1 MAGQPMRALLL
12 MFVLLA
18 LAGCQRRVPP
28 PTVESVQVQDGP
40 DQETWDPKLFLS
52 DEGRPRLHLRA
63 EHMAYYD
70 RGDSTYMVL
79 SGLTA
84 GARVHA
90 DIFDADGDSAAV
102 VLADRVV
109 FYDRERR
116 LEARGNVIVTAREGR
131 RVESE
136 QLEWSEFERKV
147 TTDGFARITQ
157 PDRRLQGY
165 GLVADEDITNV
176 RISNLTGVVM
186 IEDDD
191 S

>member
-1 MAGQPMRALLL
+1 MRIAAILLL
-12 MFVLLA
+12 VATLS
-18 LAGCQRRVPP
+18 GCQRRVPA
-28 PTVESVQVQDGP
+28 PTVEGVQVQDGP

-52 DEGRPRLHLRA
+52 DQGKPRLHLRA
-63 EHMAYYD
+63 EHMAYFD
-70 RGDSTYMVL
+70 RGDSTYMLL
-79 SGLTA
+79 SGLTP

-90 DIFDADGDSAAV
+90 DIFDSQGDSAAV
-102 VLADRVV
+102 VMADRVV
-109 FYDRERR
+109 FFDRERR

-147 TTDGFARITQ
+147 TTEGFARITQ

-176 RISNLTGVVM
+176 SISNLTGVVM
-186 IEDDD
+186 IEDED